1 MFSYKHTSRKI
12 SEIRVIFFRLAF
24 CFAKVPCV
32 LCRKSSRQLLADIH
46 VADYCEV
53 YPVYSR
59 LLGAVEDGGLLE
71 DNSSE
76 VAS

>member
-1 MFSYKHTSRKI
+1 
-12 SEIRVIFFRLAF
+12 
-24 CFAKVPCV
+24 
-32 LCRKSSRQLLADIH
+32 
-46 VADYCEV
+46 V

-76 VAS
+76 VALINLLSGNAFYKCKKSE

>member
-1 MFSYKHTSRKI
+1 MSSKEVVLQGKFSKHLLT
-12 SEIRVIFFRLAF
+12 EIIY
-24 CFAKVPCV
+24 
-32 LCRKSSRQLLADIH
+32 I
-46 VADYCEV
+46 ADYCEV

-76 VAS
+76 V

>member
-1 MFSYKHTSRKI
+1 MRSKI
-12 SEIRVIFFRLAF
+12 LS
-24 CFAKVPCV
+24 V
-32 LCRKSSRQLLADIH
+32 LQLLTDIIYI
-46 VADYCEV
+46 ADYCEV

-76 VAS
+76 VAP

>member
-1 MFSYKHTSRKI
+1 MKQRKGKFSK
-12 SEIRVIFFRLAF
+12 
-24 CFAKVPCV
+24 
-32 LCRKSSRQLLADIH
+32 QLLTQIIYI
-46 VADYCEV
+46 ADYCEV

-76 VAS
+76 V